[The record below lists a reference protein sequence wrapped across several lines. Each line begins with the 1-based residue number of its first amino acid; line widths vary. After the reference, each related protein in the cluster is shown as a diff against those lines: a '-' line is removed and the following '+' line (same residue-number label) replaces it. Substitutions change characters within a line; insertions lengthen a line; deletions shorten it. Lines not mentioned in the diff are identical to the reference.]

1 MLLKEIE
8 AGATLLA
15 PEQMQTL
22 RTLVAEL
29 SPIQAAWLS
38 GYLAA
43 VANQPQSNQ
52 TSPKTE
58 AATAAALQLTILY
71 GSQTG
76 NSRQLAEQVAAT
88 AEQQGRA
95 VQLHSM
101 HTFKTK
107 QLAQTQQLLLI
118 VSTHGEGDPPDEA
131 IAFHKYLF
139 SKRVPQLPE
148 LQYSVLALGDS
159 SYEHFCQTGK
169 ELDQR
174 LTALGATAICPRV
187 DCDVDFENDASH
199 WCQTVLAALPSVP
212 DKAASVVS
220 LVPTDAPP
228 QPTQAAVAESQV
240 RYDKNT
246 PYTAELLTNQKITGR
261 HSNKDIR
268 HIELDLADSG
278 LQYHAG
284 DALGVWLPNDPALV
298 TEITTLLGWADDA
311 ELTAQLRDQ
320 FELTLLNPATV
331 KAWAAHAN
339 QPALNALINEPPA
352 LRDFIVNHQLVEL
365 LQQFPITPDTLSKAA
380 FTALLRPL
388 TPRLYSIA
396 SAQEEVGDEVHL
408 TVAEVAHERAGT
420 VRLGAVSGALARRLQ
435 AGDPIQVYVSPNNH
449 FRLPPDDNTPIIMIG
464 PGTGIAPFRAFMQ
477 ARDARGARGENWL
490 FFGNPTFTDDFLY
503 QTEWQAYVE
512 QGLLSRIDL
521 AFSRD
526 QAHKIYVQDRMWE
539 QGATLFEWLQRG
551 AHLYLCGDAKRM
563 AKDVEQ
569 CLLKIIVEHGQL
581 TPEEAQDYLDTL
593 RQTQRYQKDVY

>member
-43 VANQPQSNQ
+43 VANQQQPSQ
-52 TSPKTE
+52 TPAKPEATTE
-58 AATAAALQLTILY
+58 TVLQLTILY

-76 NSRQLAEQVAAT
+76 NSRQIAEQLAST
-88 AEQQGRA
+88 AEQQGRS

-101 HTFKTK
+101 HNFKTK
-107 QLAQTQQLLLI
+107 QLAQTQQLLLV
-118 VSTHGEGDPPDEA
+118 VSTHGEGDPPDDA

-139 SKRVPQLPE
+139 SKRAPQLPK

-187 DCDVDFENDASH
+187 DCDVDFESDAAH
-199 WCQTVLAALPSVP
+199 WRQTVLAALPATP
-212 DKAASVVS
+212 DKATSVVS
-220 LVPTDAPP
+220 LVPTEDTSHVAPAA
-228 QPTQAAVAESQV
+228 AAVGLT
-240 RYDKNT
+240 RYDKNH
-246 PYTAELLTNQKITGR
+246 PYTAELLVSQKITGR
-261 HSNKDIR
+261 QSDKDIR
-268 HIELDLADSG
+268 HIELDLADSE
-278 LQYHAG
+278 LQYQAG

-298 TEITTLLGWADDA
+298 MEIITLLGWADDA
-311 ELTAQLRDQ
+311 LLTTQLCEQ
-320 FELTLLNPATV
+320 FELTQLNPSTV

-339 QPALNALINEPPA
+339 HPALNALINEPSA

-365 LQQFPITPDTLSKAA
+365 LQQFPVPAGSLSKEA
-380 FTALLRPL
+380 FLALLRPL

-396 SAQEEVGDEVHL
+396 SAQEEVDNEVHL

-420 VRLGAVSGALARRLQ
+420 VRLGAVSGGLARRLQ
-435 AGDPIQVYVSPNNH
+435 TGDPIQVYVSPNNH
-449 FRLPPDDNTPIIMIG
+449 FRLPRDDNTPIIMIG

-477 ARDARGARGENWL
+477 ARDARGARGDNWL

-539 QGATLFEWLQRG
+539 QAATLFEWLQRG
-551 AHLYLCGDAKRM
+551 AHLYVCGDAKRM

-569 CLLKIIVEHGQL
+569 CLLKIIAEHGQL
-581 TPEEAQDYLDTL
+581 TSDEAQDYLDTL